1 MNRFV
6 LTGVFCALVTGSVF
20 GYDLVYDAVPG
31 TKLQR
36 DIKEESEFTAIA
48 DIPGLEQFAGKITGS
63 GKMLVEIKDIE
74 GEYGV
79 VGISGSSESEI
90 EINDSAMDPQYTDI
104 GPATLKVTQQ
114 GELEEIEVPKFEAD
128 AKSLMR
134 VGWGYHITKQVKLI
148 QGMPMGSVAIG
159 GTWENTSNINSPA
172 GGNLT
177 IQTKSRV
184 MGSSWN
190 DGKCVWIYS
199 ESMLPLKLEFKIE
212 DGQFHV
218 KGKVNMTTVTCF
230 NMDKGFATE
239 EKTYR
244 TADFT
249 VESKASEDGAG
260 QDFNVSMVLAS
271 KNESKTQVKEEE
283 ASDSAASSE
292 KSNTAD
298 SKDKN

>member
-63 GKMLVEIKDIE
+63 GKMVVEIKDID
-74 GEYGV
+74 GDYGV
-79 VGISGSSESEI
+79 VAISGSSESEI
-90 EINDSAMDPQYTDI
+90 EINESAMDPQYTDI
-104 GPATLKVTQQ
+104 GPITLKVTQQ
-114 GELEEIEVPKFEAD
+114 GEIEDIEIPKFEAD
-128 AKSLMR
+128 AQSLMR
-134 VGWGYHITKQVKLI
+134 FGWWYHISKQLNLI
-148 QGMPMGSVAIG
+148 QGLPMGSVAIG
-159 GTWENTSNINSPA
+159 DTWENTSKINSPA
-172 GGNLT
+172 SGDLT
-177 IQTKSRV
+177 ILTKSRV

-199 ESMLPLKLEFKIE
+199 ESKLPLKLEFKIE
-212 DGQFHV
+212 EGEFHV
-218 KGKVNMTTVTCF
+218 KGKVGMTSVTCF

-283 ASDSAASSE
+283 KEEASDSAASSG
-292 KSNTAD
+292 D